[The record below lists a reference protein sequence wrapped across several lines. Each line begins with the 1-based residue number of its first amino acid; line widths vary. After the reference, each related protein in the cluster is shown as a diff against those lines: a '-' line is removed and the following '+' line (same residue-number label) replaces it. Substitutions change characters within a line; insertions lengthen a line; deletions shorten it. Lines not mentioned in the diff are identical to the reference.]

1 MDHCSCVSSLNRQT
15 SHSWDSCFPW
25 TKAFPVCHNEIAHLQ
40 PAKFQ
45 PQNRNFDTC
54 AYWNVLNTLPVA
66 FRVEYLL
73 RNLSLADLSPKNSV
87 PSQTPWT
94 FVWLLCWKHH
104 TVLAVSIKWNVIVLP
119 MAQSQ
124 GGPPKCPSPPPA
136 DAGRWW
142 RERV

>member
-1 MDHCSCVSSLNRQT
+1 MQYHTWILWQT
-15 SHSWDSCFPW
+15 CQNWDLCFPW

-40 PAKFQ
+40 LVKFH
-45 PQNRNFDTC
+45 PKSAFWYMSLLT
-54 AYWNVLNTLPVA
+54 YWNVLNTLPFV
-66 FRVEYLL
+66 FRVEYFL
-73 RNLSLADLSPKNSV
+73 RNSSLATDLSPKKSV

-104 TVLAVSIKWNVIVLP
+104 IVKAVSIKWNVIVLP